1 MVEAGLEIM
10 KDVEDGQL
18 ITSLQMFFAN
28 PVILRADALLRS
40 ERIADATR
48 DRLPREIDC
57 FEPRPGV
64 LMQGR
69 QNQWNYVPFSERDR
83 PVACSAMK
91 RPYLDPNGAQRD
103 HRNNNYCTTER
114 SRKTLAG
121 NFSRFNLAA
130 VMQKWSLNAA
140 IR

>member
-28 PVILRADALLRS
+28 PVIVRADALLRT

-69 QNQWNYVPFSERDR
+69 QNQWKLCPFFGAR
-83 PVACSAMK
+83 P
-91 RPYLDPNGAQRD
+91 
-103 HRNNNYCTTER
+103 
-114 SRKTLAG
+114 SRCLFSHEKTLLGPKRRTARPPQYQLLHHG
-121 NFSRFNLAA
+121 TLTQDPSRGIFRDLTW
-130 VMQKWSLNAA
+130 QL
-140 IR
+140 